1 MLLVCVL
8 HHILRIVLHEMMLVC
23 VLHHILRIVLTGV
36 LLVLLRRIARS
47 LLVSD
52 SGWVATV
59 LLGTVR
65 VSVLK
70 GFLVMVFS
78 VCRLLYTSLF
88 VVFDNIFVC
97 SVGLRFLFVRKST
110 LINLL
115 IILVCIFRVNKRRRL
130 RKWAVVVETSV
141 VCFHAGFE

>member
-1 MLLVCVL
+1 MLLACVL
-8 HHILRIVLHEMMLVC
+8 HHILRIVLHGMLLAC
-23 VLHHILRIVLTGV
+23 VLHHIVLNGV

-52 SGWVATV
+52 SGCVATV

-70 GFLVMVFS
+70 GFLVIVFS
-78 VCRLLYTSLF
+78 VNRLLHTCLF
-88 VVFDNIFVC
+88 SVFDNIFVR
-97 SVGLRFLFVRKST
+97 SIGLRFLFVRKST

-115 IILVCIFRVNKRRRL
+115 IILVCIFRVDKRRRL

-141 VCFHAGFE
+141 VRFHSGFE